1 MGIVKENTH
10 CAFNCSH
17 IRLSH
22 KSHMVPL
29 DVILGLS
36 VETIVRVFFFPLV
49 VLPVATKNEDLA
61 MIYILI

>member
-1 MGIVKENTH
+1 
-10 CAFNCSH
+10 
-17 IRLSH
+17 
-22 KSHMVPL
+22 MVPL